1 MKITRQYYAFMAT
14 GAVTVTAV
22 GGFMVQPSRRSHG
35 FARKSV
41 LFIASEVSKTEETL
55 LNGHVGP
62 VTAADLGVKPGT
74 AELGL
79 AWEELGFEFRP
90 TKSHV
95 RMTYKQGQGWG
106 PIELEEDPYIKVHM
120 GATALHYGQACFEGL
135 KAFTHEDGSVHIFRP
150 DENAKRLQSSCDRIM
165 MAPLSHEQF
174 MDAITAAVR
183 DNIAY
188 VPPYGTNGALY
199 LRPLLFGSGPRIGL
213 QPADEYTF
221 IVMVI
226 PVGDYYK
233 GGLSS
238 KVKCIVSEE
247 YDRAAPRG
255 VGHVKVAGNYAA
267 DLLPNY
273 EHKQEGYPITLYLDA
288 KTNSLVEEFSTSNFV
303 GLNSRDKK
311 YVTPASSSVLP
322 SITNLS
328 LQTIAADVL
337 GYEVERRDIRV
348 DEIGD
353 FDEVVA
359 CGTAVVVTP
368 IGSIKNGQDE
378 YNFGNSDEIGDVTME
393 LYKHVRAIQ
402 NGEAEDKYGW
412 NVQVYA

>member
-1 MKITRQYYAFMAT
+1 L
-14 GAVTVTAV
+14 
-22 GGFMVQPSRRSHG
+22 
-35 FARKSV
+35 ARVHALVFNPQTSTHLLSWLFQLVRTFSLLVHV
-41 LFIASEVSKTEETL
+41 LFKRSSY
-55 LNGHVGP
+55 
-62 VTAADLGVKPGT
+62 
-74 AELGL
+74 
-79 AWEELGFEFRP
+79 F
-90 TKSHV
+90 
-95 RMTYKQGQGWG
+95 
-106 PIELEEDPYIKVHM
+106 YI
-120 GATALHYGQACFEGL
+120 LPCSL
-135 KAFTHEDGSVHIFRP
+135 
-150 DENAKRLQSSCDRIM
+150 
-165 MAPLSHEQF
+165 
-174 MDAITAAVR
+174 
-183 DNIAY
+183 
-188 VPPYGTNGALY
+188 
-199 LRPLLFGSGPRIGL
+199 
-213 QPADEYTF
+213 
-221 IVMVI
+221 
-226 PVGDYYK
+226 GDYYK

-348 DEIGD
+348 DEIGN